1 MNMQPE
7 HENFEDLRRILVL
20 KRYEQP
26 PPGYFNDFSRK
37 IIARIEAGQGEVYV
51 SVFEQWLARAPWVLR
66 IFQTF
71 ERKPILAGAFGMVVC
86 GLVVSGVV
94 YSENTQSIDD
104 PLAKIISTTQT
115 ATLTAPSQGP
125 SLPSVPDSTGL
136 AGQTSFSSSA
146 STAGAAIPERLS
158 LFEQA
163 RLQPGGTA
171 IPANFNLTLTPSH

>member
-1 MNMQPE
+1 MQPE
-7 HENFEDLRRILVL
+7 HENFEDLRRLLVL

-37 IIARIEAGQGEVYV
+37 IIARIEAGEGEVYV

-66 IFQTF
+66 VFQTF

-94 YSENTQSIDD
+94 YSENTPRTDD
-104 PLAKIISTTQT
+104 PLANVLSATQT
-115 ATLTAPSQGP
+115 AAIATPSQDSPIPPVTG
-125 SLPSVPDSTGL
+125 STGL
-136 AGQTSFSSSA
+136 APQMAAFSSSG

-163 RLQPGGTA
+163 RLRPDT
-171 IPANFNLTLTPSH
+171 IVPAKFDLTLSASH

>member
-37 IIARIEAGQGEVYV
+37 IIARIEAGEGEVYA
-51 SVFEQWLARAPWVLR
+51 SVFEQWLARVPWVLR
-66 IFQTF
+66 VFQTF

-94 YSENTQSIDD
+94 YSENTPRIDD
-104 PLAKIISTTQT
+104 PLANVIAASQPPAISTG
-115 ATLTAPSQGP
+115 SQV
-125 SLPSVPDSTGL
+125 SLLPPVPDSTGL
-136 AGQTSFSSSA
+136 AGQFSSSA

-163 RLQPGGTA
+163 RLGREGTA
-171 IPANFNLTLTPSH
+171 IPANFNLNLPVSH

>member
-37 IIARIEAGQGEVYV
+37 IIARIEAGEGEVYV
-51 SVFEQWLARAPWVLR
+51 SVFEQWLARAPWLLR
-66 IFQTF
+66 VFQTF

-94 YSENTQSIDD
+94 YSENTPSVDD
-104 PLAKIISTTQT
+104 PLANVISATQT
-115 ATLTAPSQGP
+115 ATLATPSQDP
-125 SLPSVPDSTGL
+125 TLPSVPDSTGL
-136 AGQTSFSSSA
+136 AGQMALSSSA

-163 RLQPGGTA
+163 RLRPEGTA
-171 IPANFNLTLTPSH
+171 IPANFNLNLSPSH